1 MTPRPRRRRSP
12 GEGGISGYQTKAG
25 ELFLLKYQAPTSD
38 GLGTRV
44 VLRRGFP
51 SRTAAAAEL
60 RRRLS
65 DVDKG
70 VHVEP
75 GKGTFGDYI
84 TDSYL
89 PSVRLKPSTESSYRK
104 NLRLHVLPHIGSVP
118 LRSLTGQRLT
128 ALYRKLETEGRA
140 DGAGGLSPRTVR
152 YVHTIVRKALSEAVE
167 NGLIATNPADK
178 AKPPSSSQA
187 KAPELRYWTPAQL
200 KRFLA
205 WSEQDGD
212 DLFVAWQ
219 LLSGTGARRGE
230 VLALKWGDI
239 DLGAGTVAIRRNAV
253 VVKTFGAGERI
264 EIGSPKN
271 DRARLVNIDSRTV
284 AALKAHR
291 SLLAELD
298 LRLARDDALVLP
310 ARDGGVRHP
319 ERFSRTFGYRLNRA
333 RKHLGVDAPPVI
345 RLHDLRHTHATAL
358 LLAGV
363 HPKVV
368 QERLGHST
376 IGITLDVYSHVVPA
390 LGKDAADLFAVAVWG
405 A

>member
-1 MTPRPRRRRSP
+1 MVKHRRRAP
-12 GEGGISGYQTKAG
+12 GEGGISTYQTKHG
-25 ELFLLKYQAPTSD
+25 ERFLIKYQAPTAD
-38 GLGTRV
+38 GLGTRT
-44 VLRRGFP
+44 VLRRGFV
-51 SRTAAAAEL
+51 SRAAASAEL
-60 RRRLS
+60 RRVLA
-65 DVDKG
+65 DADKG
-70 VHVEP
+70 IHIEP
-75 GKGTFGDYI
+75 AKVTFAAYLN
-84 TDSYL
+84 DSYL

-104 NLRLHVLPHIGSVP
+104 NLRLHVVPHIGDVP

-140 DGAGGLSPRTVR
+140 DGTGGLSPRTVR
-152 YVHTIVRKALSEAVE
+152 YVHVIIRKALSEAVE

-205 WSEQDGD
+205 WSEEDED

-230 VLALKWGDI
+230 ALALKWGDL
-239 DLGAGTVAIRRNAV
+239 DLTAGTVAIRRSAV

-264 EIGSPKN
+264 DIGSPKN
-271 DRARLVNIDSRTV
+271 DRARVVNIDTRTV
-284 AALKAHR
+284 SALKAHR
-291 SLLAELD
+291 SLLAGID

-319 ERFSRTFGYRLNRA
+319 ERFSRTFGYRLTRA
-333 RKHLGVDAPPVI
+333 RKHLGADAPPAI

-390 LGKDAADLFAVAVWG
+390 LGKDAADMFAASVWG